1 MRKPQTEDSRPRPA
15 TEDGQET
22 APAHLPTH
30 LPIFPLGNVL
40 LPHGRMK
47 LRIFEA
53 RYMDMIASCMQ
64 GDRPFGICLIKR
76 GNEVGEAAEPHLVG
90 VEAHLVD
97 WDMQQQGLLA
107 ITVSGRRRFRI
118 ADYVVT
124 EKNTVEARVDWLSEV
139 DVGVPAEYA
148 SMQALLQLAAAD
160 KGPEVIAQPYAFDDA
175 NWVGHRFTEIL
186 PIPPLA
192 RLKLLEL
199 EDPLLRLSIIFQYL
213 SDHKLLGS

>member
-1 MRKPQTEDSRPRPA
+1 MR
-15 TEDGQET
+15 
-22 APAHLPTH
+22 

-64 GDRPFGICLIKR
+64 GQRSFGICLIKQ
-76 GNEVGEAAEPHLVG
+76 GNEVGEAAEPHAVG
-90 VEAHLVD
+90 VEAHLID
-97 WDMQQQGLLA
+97 WDMQQQGVLV
-107 ITVSGRRRFRI
+107 ITVTGGRRFRI
-118 ADYVVT
+118 ADYAVT
-124 EKNTVEARVDWLSEV
+124 AKNTVEARVDWLPEADADMPS
-139 DVGVPAEYA
+139 EYA
-148 SMQALLQLAAAD
+148 GMQSLLKLIAAD
-160 KGPEVIAQPYAFDDA
+160 KGPEVIAEPYAFDDA

-192 RLKLLEL
+192 RLRLLEL

-213 SDHKLLGS
+213 SDQKLLGS